1 MSAAPAAM
9 ASPVVAAIAAAAV
22 AVMTG
27 PLADVVV
34 LDSIDPAQAFAQ
46 RSFTVGGGFDE
57 EGAITGFDAVLSL
70 ATERG
75 GGRRV
80 VETTSVSCVAYA
92 GGGDD
97 DLPGYRAAVGE
108 ILTALRAALRR
119 LTAVDGVAASAQLG
133 DQSWLQLRNEDGDG
147 VIVTVT
153 VLVTTL
159 P

>member
-1 MSAAPAAM
+1 MTSPAAM
-9 ASPVVAAIAAAAV
+9 ADPVVAAIVAAAAT
-22 AVMTG
+22 AMTG

-34 LDSIDPAQAFAQ
+34 LDSIDPRQAFAQ
-46 RSFTVGGGFDE
+46 RSLTVGGGFDE
-57 EGAITGFDAVLSL
+57 EGGITGFDAVLSL
-70 ATERG
+70 AAERG
-75 GGRRV
+75 AGRRL

-92 GGGDD
+92 GGGDA
-97 DLPGYRAAVGE
+97 DLPGYRAAVGD

-119 LTAVDGVAASAQLG
+119 LPDVDGAPARAQLG

-147 VIVTVT
+147 VIVSFT